1 MLRMQIRNILR
12 THDPRLGNSHFGT
25 HKVPLRREIEI
36 GTVTVIMVVIMAAIT
51 SPWTSRKNLTSEE
64 AVVSKAVVVSNNNI
78 KAKVADKNNNMP
90 PLSTSSLRL
99 TLETTIISKI
109 PATLLIEKS
118 CSLLSKIGSTKGS
131 RVILTTAEVD
141 KVAEIDVKTTKV
153 VTKVEAMA
161 VVMAVVMAAVVEEE
175 VADVEKAIS
184 IIMTASNRL
193 TPKTMRR
200 AKNRQIRSLLQKRHA
215 WKRRMLTKLSK
226 S

>member
-12 THDPRLGNSHFGT
+12 TNGLRLGNSHFGT

-78 KAKVADKNNNMP
+78 KAKVADKNNML

-141 KVAEIDVKTTKV
+141 KVAEIDAKTTKV